1 MANQDLGKLQ
11 INLNAAKDERQ
22 NLEKQL
28 TEASDKRIIDFEDK
42 LATLR
47 KGYLKRIYKKD

>member
-1 MANQDLGKLQ
+1 MANEDLGKLQ
-11 INLNAAKDERQ
+11 INLNTAKDERQ

-28 TEASDKRIIDFEDK
+28 TEASDQRIIDFEDK

-47 KGYLKRIYKKD
+47 KGY